1 MTEPALRTT
10 AEAAERLRVSKR
22 TILRMVEDGRLTAA
36 QKLPGE
42 TSTYLFDPAEIE
54 RAYALGHAEAASA

>member
-10 AEAAERLRVSKR
+10 AEAAERLKVSTR

-36 QKLPGE
+36 QKLAGE
-42 TSTYLFDPAEIE
+42 TSTYLFTEDEIE
-54 RAYALGHAEAASA
+54 RVAAGLAASA